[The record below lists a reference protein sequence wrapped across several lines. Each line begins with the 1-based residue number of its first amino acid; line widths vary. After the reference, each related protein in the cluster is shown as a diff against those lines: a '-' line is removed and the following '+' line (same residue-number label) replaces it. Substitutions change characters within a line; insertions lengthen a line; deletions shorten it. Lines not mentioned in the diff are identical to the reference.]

1 MKTVLL
7 GMIRFYRRYL
17 SPLHPPTCRFIP
29 TCSAYAMEAIEKYGA
44 WKGGWL
50 AVRRILRCNPFHKQA
65 LSMTPSP
72 DLDRLPLCRPW
83 TGGTH
88 PTLEALQ

>member
-50 AVRRILRCNPFHKQA
+50 AVRRILRCNPFNKQT
-65 LSMTPSP
+65 SIEYDPVP
-72 DLDRLPLCRPW
+72 
-83 TGGTH
+83 
-88 PTLEALQ
+88 

>member
-29 TCSAYAMEAIEKYGA
+29 TCSAYAWRPSKSMALGRGA
-44 WKGGWL
+44 GL
-50 AVRRILRCNPFHKQA
+50 AVRRILRCNPFHKQT
-65 LSMTPSP
+65 SIEYDPVP
-72 DLDRLPLCRPW
+72 
-83 TGGTH
+83 
-88 PTLEALQ
+88 

>member
-44 WKGGWL
+44 WKGL
-50 AVRRILRCNPFHKQA
+50 AGGA
-65 LSMTPSP
+65 P
-72 DLDRLPLCRPW
+72 DPPVQ
-83 TGGTH
+83 
-88 PTLEALQ
+88 PIP

>member
-29 TCSAYAMEAIEKYGA
+29 TCSAYAMEAIEQYGA

-50 AVRRILRCNPFHKQA
+50 AVRRILRCNPFHKQT
-65 LSMTPSP
+65 SIEYDPVP
-72 DLDRLPLCRPW
+72 
-83 TGGTH
+83 
-88 PTLEALQ
+88 

>member
-29 TCSAYAMEAIEKYGA
+29 TCSAYAMEASE
-44 WKGGWL
+44 
-50 AVRRILRCNPFHKQA
+50 
-65 LSMTPSP
+65 T
-72 DLDRLPLCRPW
+72 
-83 TGGTH
+83 
-88 PTLEALQ
+88 